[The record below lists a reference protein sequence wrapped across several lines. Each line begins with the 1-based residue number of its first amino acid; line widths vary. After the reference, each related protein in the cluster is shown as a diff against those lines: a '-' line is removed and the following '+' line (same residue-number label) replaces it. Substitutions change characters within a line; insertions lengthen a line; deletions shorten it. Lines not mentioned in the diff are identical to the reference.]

1 MSGDRRLMTEELKKT
16 AIPVLKQKGFKGS
29 FPHFRRISD
38 DKIDLLMFQFDK
50 YGGGFIVEISFILTS
65 EIDKY
70 VFHWRKGVAPGKLT
84 VADIKFRKRFPG
96 ANTWFY
102 YCDLYEQKT
111 LFRKNIIAVNP
122 EEKLNLP
129 EKYKLIKKADE
140 NIYKELSEKA
150 VSCIEEAERY
160 WENPDLFNKK
170 KRFCVFGKNIFQFH
184 IFKADVPEEGDRL
197 PL

>member
-1 MSGDRRLMTEELKKT
+1 MSDDRRLMTDELKKT
-16 AIPVLKQKGFKGS
+16 TLPVLKQKGFKGS

-50 YGGGFIVEISFILTS
+50 YGGGFIVEISFVITS
-65 EIDKY
+65 ETDKY
-70 VFHWRKGVAPGKLT
+70 VFHWRKGVAPEKLT
-84 VADIKFRKRFPG
+84 VADAKLRKRFPE

-102 YCDLYEQKT
+102 YWDLYEQKT
-111 LFRKNIIAVNP
+111 LFGKNIIAVNP
-122 EEKLNLP
+122 EEKFHLP
-129 EKYKLIKKADE
+129 EKYKLIKKTDE

-170 KRFCVFGKNIFQFH
+170 KRFRLFGKNNF
-184 IFKADVPEEGDRL
+184 
-197 PL
+197 